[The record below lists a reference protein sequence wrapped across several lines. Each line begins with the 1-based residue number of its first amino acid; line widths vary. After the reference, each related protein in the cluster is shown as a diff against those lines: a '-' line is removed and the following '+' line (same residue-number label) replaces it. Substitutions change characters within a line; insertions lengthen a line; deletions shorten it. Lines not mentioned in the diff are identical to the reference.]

1 MRRDEAL
8 LKKSMEEVT
17 KLKKQLATQK
27 TSERL
32 IVQPV
37 AMPGAKSTAKA
48 KGE

>member
-8 LKKSMEEVT
+8 LKKSMEEVNR
-17 KLKKQLATQK
+17 LKKQLSTQK

-37 AMPGAKSTAKA
+37 AMPGAKATAKA